1 MTRQRPFGALGQPAG
16 PRSCPRCLTQ
26 CTLPFALEN
35 MIFIWMRSHL
45 WASLHRSPR
54 TASLEDTVFCKE
66 YGPRARNPSSS
77 AATHRPN
84 PGLGFPMKG
93 HNRWIFRSLLPG
105 PNLLSVDQNQ
115 KQKDWWEWNQW
126 LWSDE
131 RAQYTE
137 LNTWPRLGW
146 TVWNSNTEHIWR
158 KNLWL
163 P

>member
-16 PRSCPRCLTQ
+16 PQSCPRCLTQ

-35 MIFIWMRSHL
+35 MSFIWMRSHL

-66 YGPRARNPSSS
+66 YEPRARNPSSS

-105 PNLLSVDQNQ
+105 PNLPSVDRSKLLFHRQCDAS
-115 KQKDWWEWNQW
+115 KC
-126 LWSDE
+126 
-131 RAQYTE
+131 
-137 LNTWPRLGW
+137 W
-146 TVWNSNTEHIWR
+146 TTDFQGGKCPEVSSYHLSI
-158 KNLWL
+158 
-163 P
+163 PVV